1 MTELNCEF
9 SLFPSPFLAAY
20 LVGAHPRDRGTPNIC
35 PASPLWLPGPPH
47 RGLDRSLTGR
57 GQLRTPFRHKGAEA
71 LFWAGL
77 RGQISHA
84 SSCHQAHPTFSSPQ
98 KESFRDPD
106 CPPPQE
112 VASPPQALYAQS
124 LAFGWSSWPQVSMLY
139 LLPLPQSLVGAWSVA
154 PLTWTFHLC
163 GPR

>member
-1 MTELNCEF
+1 MN
-9 SLFPSPFLAAY
+9 SLFSPLHSWQRIW
-20 LVGAHPRDRGTPNIC
+20 LGHIPGTEEPNIY
-35 PASPLWLPGPPH
+35 PASSLWLPGPPH

-84 SSCHQAHPTFSSPQ
+84 SSCHRHT
-98 KESFRDPD
+98 
-106 CPPPQE
+106 PPSLAPRKRASGALAAPLPPRQ

-124 LAFGWSSWPQVSMLY
+124 LAFGWSSWPQVSMFY
-139 LLPLPQSLVGAWSVA
+139 LLPHTTAPGWGLVCHPTDVGISRVW
-154 PLTWTFHLC
+154 P
-163 GPR
+163 